1 MYHLLICPALSREH
15 IQLNEELNHKLR
27 GWSVP
32 YSAIKPSSRE
42 SQLRTKWYHAARRIF
57 PFEEISDSRLSLL
70 TKGFW
75 KSNQYKQCISTRAF
89 MENLANLLRDRAN
102 EGKGFPV
109 LSSKIA
115 PRNELLVILRQE
127 LTLQTHCL
135 TDPLHFSPLFAE
147 WMSSHPCGSAF
158 G

>member
-89 MENLANLLRDRAN
+89 MENLRTYSGTVQMRARV
-102 EGKGFPV
+102 FRYYLV
-109 LSSKIA
+109 RS
-115 PRNELLVILRQE
+115 PRE
-127 LTLQTHCL
+127 
-135 TDPLHFSPLFAE
+135 
-147 WMSSHPCGSAF
+147 MSY
-158 G
+158 